1 VSTPATLPVKKRR
14 KTSKEPIQAMSE
26 GGREKV
32 VR

>member
-1 VSTPATLPVKKRR
+1 VSTPAMLPVKKSR

-26 GGREKV
+26 GGRLKA